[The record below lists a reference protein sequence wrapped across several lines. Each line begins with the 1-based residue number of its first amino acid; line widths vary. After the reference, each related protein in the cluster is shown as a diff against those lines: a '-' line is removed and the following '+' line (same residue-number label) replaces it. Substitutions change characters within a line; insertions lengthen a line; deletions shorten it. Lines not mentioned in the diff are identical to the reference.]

1 MDLQKILCLC
11 EEMNCHVKPEWQERG
26 DLLLN
31 EIRKEILDT
40 PRESLHDLI
49 EKAKNSEY
57 GAVWYSERGPIQI
70 TKEGELVP
78 LKEPT
83 FGKVVWCDKKLDKS
97 QARQKKNNEIRKE

>member
-1 MDLQKILCLC
+1 MDLQKILCVC
-11 EEMNCHVKPEWQERG
+11 EEMNSHVKPEWQERC
-26 DLLLN
+26 DVLLN

-49 EKAKNSEY
+49 KKAKDSDY

-78 LKEPT
+78 LMGHS
-83 FGKVVWCDKKLDKS
+83 FIACVGM
-97 QARQKKNNEIRKE
+97 